1 MQSMYLNKNNN
12 IAMSPSPFESI
23 RGCEAYRAALSISNY
38 GVSMMER
45 GHFESAIQTFD
56 DALAIMRQT
65 IIHDLLSNS
74 NTNKHLSADD
84 IASCSSSWC
93 DDQLST
99 HDALQAAV
107 FRLRVA
113 QSSLKNGRRPACT
126 LHIFPIEENDASS
139 MRASIESGPSSSL
152 CLPIRLRGLHHYE
165 NTTINNTTIPSAL
178 ILRNHGL
185 AHLLEHERQQQQGL
199 CKLSE
204 NYHLEK
210 AVLSLSVSHSM
221 LAQYRAEC
229 DDAFDMMR
237 ALMLSALV
245 LQNLLRVLLHAN
257 QHEQAQQVATALD
270 RIGNDV
276 HDAQQVL
283 MAMNVE
289 TDNDTTACA
298 A

>member
-1 MQSMYLNKNNN
+1 M
-12 IAMSPSPFESI
+12 
-23 RGCEAYRAALSISNY
+23 
-38 GVSMMER
+38 
-45 GHFESAIQTFD
+45 
-56 DALAIMRQT
+56 
-65 IIHDLLSNS
+65 
-74 NTNKHLSADD
+74 
-84 IASCSSSWC
+84 
-93 DDQLST
+93 
-99 HDALQAAV
+99 
-107 FRLRVA
+107 
-113 QSSLKNGRRPACT
+113 
-126 LHIFPIEENDASS
+126 
-139 MRASIESGPSSSL
+139 
-152 CLPIRLRGLHHYE
+152 
-165 NTTINNTTIPSAL
+165 
-178 ILRNHGL
+178 
-185 AHLLEHERQQQQGL
+185 
-199 CKLSE
+199 SE

-210 AVLSLSVSHSM
+210 AILSLSVSHSM

-257 QHEQAQQVATALD
+257 QNEQAQQVATALD